1 VTATRTRRLA
11 GGVLLL
17 TLPLAAC
24 TGGGDGGGSGA
35 ASGAS
40 GPGAAPV
47 TRWWGGQADYCS
59 VLRSTVAAGRS
70 ILPGVGADDPAR
82 LASTKA
88 FVAELQKDAQKDAP
102 SSVSGAW
109 HVLGPAVVKIV
120 ASGGNLRSVKGIDPA
135 AVQRAATTV
144 ATHAK
149 QACHVDVSGASPR

>member
-1 VTATRTRRLA
+1 MTTTRARRIA
-11 GGVLLL
+11 GGALLL

-24 TGGGDGGGSGA
+24 TGGGGDGGGSGA

-47 TRWWGGQADYCS
+47 TRWWSGSADYCS

-70 ILPGVGADDPAR
+70 ILPGVSADDPAR

-88 FVAELQKDAQKDAP
+88 FVDEVQKDAP
-102 SSVSGAW
+102 SAVSAAW

-120 ASGGNLRSVKGIDPA
+120 ASGGNLRAVKGIDPA

-149 QACHVDVSGASPR
+149 QACHVDVSGAR

>member
-1 VTATRTRRLA
+1 MTTTRARRLA
-11 GGVLLL
+11 GGALLL
-17 TLPLAAC
+17 TLPLTAC
-24 TGGGDGGGSGA
+24 TGGGGDGGGSGA

-47 TRWWGGQADYCS
+47 TRWWSGHADYCS

-88 FVAELQKDAQKDAP
+88 FIAEVRKDAP
-102 SSVSGAW
+102 AAVAGAW
-109 HVLGPAVVKIV
+109 DVLGPAVVKIV

-135 AVQRAATTV
+135 AVQRAATSV
-144 ATHAK
+144 AAHAK
-149 QACHVDVSGASPR
+149 QACHVDVSGAAR